1 MGDALINFL
10 IAITI
15 LAVVTRET
23 FVVALL
29 YLVVAG
35 LLAGRWWTS
44 QVVGHLAFQRKL
56 NRNAFPGE
64 TVPVQ
69 VDIQNK
75 SWLPAV
81 WLRVQD
87 YYPLEV
93 ADARSFQQVITL
105 GPHEKVRVNYQLR
118 AQKRGYFQIGPL
130 HVTGGDLLGL
140 SGERSSEG
148 GYDHLTVYP
157 HVVPLKEVKLP
168 SYSPFGT
175 LRTREPVFED
185 PSRPI
190 GTRDYQP
197 GDSLRRIDWKSTA
210 STGRLQTRL
219 FQPSIALDTV
229 LFLNLNLLD
238 YHLRSRFDATEL
250 AITITASMAS
260 WITAQ
265 RQSVGMVSNAL
276 DPLAAASQ
284 VVPLRS
290 GKGHAHLIRILEVL
304 ARAKAVETTSFAAL
318 IQQQRVQLSWGTTL
332 VVVTGSAQK
341 DLMDELLLA
350 RRSGLNPVLILSGD
364 HPAHQQS
371 KQTAQRF
378 HIPVF
383 SFLSEKDL
391 DIWRK

>member
-1 MGDALINFL
+1 MGNALINFL
-10 IAITI
+10 IVITI
-15 LAVVTRET
+15 LAVLTRET
-23 FVVALL
+23 FVVTLL

-44 QVVGHLAFQRKL
+44 QVVGHLAFQRKFTQ
-56 NRNAFPGE
+56 NAFPGE

-93 ADARSFQQVITL
+93 ADTRSFQQVITL
-105 GPHEKVRVNYQLR
+105 GPHEKLQVNYQLR
-118 AQKRGYFQIGPL
+118 AQKRGYYEVGPL

-157 HVVPLKEVKLP
+157 HVVALKEVKLP

-175 LRTREPVFED
+175 LRTREPIFED

-190 GTRDYQP
+190 GTRDYQT
-197 GDSLRRIDWKSTA
+197 GDSMRHIDWKSTA

-250 AITITASMAS
+250 AITITASLAS

-276 DPLAAASQ
+276 DPLAASSR

-290 GKGHAHLIRILEVL
+290 GKGHVHLIRILEVL
-304 ARAKAVETTSFAAL
+304 ARAKAVETTSFAGL
-318 IQQQRVQLSWGTTL
+318 IRQHRVRLSWGTTL
-332 VVVTGSAQK
+332 VAVTGSAQK
-341 DLMDELLLA
+341 DLMDELLMA
-350 RRSGLNPVLILSGD
+350 RRSGLNPVLILVGN
-364 HPAHQQS
+364 HPVHQQA

-391 DIWRK
+391 DVWRK